1 GADKNPKPCA
11 SPFAFDIA
19 GCLQTSAG
27 RPRPFADR
35 RLPRAHR
42 QWPRRH
48 RTAEERDEVP
58 ALQLIELHSMPTSQT
73 RIVRYRIAED
83 VCFWILHEAAKIVA
97 DVEDRTKAIM
107 ERLGAKAG
115 TQNIDRILRLPGT
128 INLPNEKRR
137 REGRVECP
145 TKLLAFN
152 GASYPLDLFVP
163 GTPDDG
169 GHHAR
174 QEHQQSGQKDK
185 LERIICDGESGE
197 FKGDRSDAV
206 WWVINEMLRRG
217 YAQSFLR
224 CLTAITKSRL
234 MFTTSPTLEPMSND
248 RLPKPKKNPQRDR
261 HHCLCNRA
269 PNLSPISCHPTI
281 SLMG

>member
-11 SPFAFDIA
+11 PRFAFDIA
-19 GCLQTSAG
+19 GCLRPSAG

-97 DVEDRTKAIM
+97 DVEDGTKAIM

-115 TQNIDRILRLPGT
+115 TQNIDRILYRFHIRVSWRYRG
-128 INLPNEKRR
+128 RR
-137 REGRVECP
+137 
-145 TKLLAFN
+145 
-152 GASYPLDLFVP
+152 
-163 GTPDDG
+163 
-169 GHHAR
+169 
-174 QEHQQSGQKDK
+174 
-185 LERIICDGESGE
+185 
-197 FKGDRSDAV
+197 
-206 WWVINEMLRRG
+206 
-217 YAQSFLR
+217 
-224 CLTAITKSRL
+224 
-234 MFTTSPTLEPMSND
+234 
-248 RLPKPKKNPQRDR
+248 
-261 HHCLCNRA
+261 
-269 PNLSPISCHPTI
+269 
-281 SLMG
+281 